1 MKVIAVMNQK
11 GGVGKTTTTLNLAH
25 ALALQGKN
33 VLMLDM
39 DPQGHLGSC
48 FAVDTFSSSGMDE
61 VLMNEKPLQ
70 EAVLNVRDK
79 LFLVPAGAR
88 LGELETQV
96 QTGANKGYRLRD
108 ALASIKAN
116 GFHQATG
123 SLPAEDNISAE
134 GFLPAE
140 GNISAEDSL
149 SAEDSSQ
156 ANDSQQTDGSH
167 FDYILVDCPPASGL
181 LAMNAILGCDE
192 LIVPVTGDYLA
203 LQGLSRLIKVVSHI
217 EQTLQRSTKKWFVLT
232 RFQKQRKLAN
242 QIREK
247 MVGYFPNQVFET
259 AIRENV
265 SLAESPGFA
274 QTIFEY
280 RPKSN
285 GAQDYQNLAIDL
297 LEQRTFH

>member
-1 MKVIAVMNQK
+1 MNVIAIMNQK

-39 DPQGHLGSC
+39 DPQGHLSSC
-48 FAVDTFSSSGMDE
+48 FAVDTYNSSGMDE
-61 VLMNEKPLQ
+61 VLIDNKLLQ
-70 EAVLNVRDK
+70 EAFINVREN

-88 LGELETQV
+88 LGELESKAQE
-96 QTGANKGYRLRD
+96 GSNKGYRLHE
-108 ALASIKAN
+108 ALSVMKSEGCLLTDSSSAK
-116 GFHQATG
+116 G
-123 SLPAEDNISAE
+123 SSLAE
-134 GFLPAE
+134 GSPPAE
-140 GNISAEDSL
+140 G
-149 SAEDSSQ
+149 
-156 ANDSQQTDGSH
+156 SH
-167 FDYILVDCPPASGL
+167 LDYILVDCPPASGL
-181 LAMNAILGCDE
+181 LAMNVILACDE

-217 EQTLQRSTKKWFVLT
+217 EQTLQRNTKKWFVIT

-265 SLAESPGFA
+265 SLAESPGFSK
-274 QTIFEY
+274 TIFEY
-280 RPKSN
+280 KPKSN
-285 GAQDYQNLAIDL
+285 GAEDYKNLAIDL
-297 LEQRTFH
+297 LKQRTFH

>member
-39 DPQGHLGSC
+39 DPQGHLSSC
-48 FAVDTFSSSGMDE
+48 FAIDTYSSCGMDE
-61 VLMNEKPLQ
+61 VLLDDKPIH
-70 EAVLNVRDK
+70 EATLNVREN

-96 QTGANKGYRLRD
+96 QTGKSNSGKNRGYRLHD
-108 ALASIKAN
+108 ALTEIKN
-116 GFHQATG
+116 
-123 SLPAEDNISAE
+123 EDA
-134 GFLPAE
+134 FK
-140 GNISAEDSL
+140 
-149 SAEDSSQ
+149 
-156 ANDSQQTDGSH
+156 

-192 LIVPVTGDYLA
+192 LIIPVTGDYLA

-217 EQTLQRSTKKWFVLT
+217 EQALQRNTKKWFVLT

-247 MVGYFPNQVFET
+247 MVGYFPDQVFET

-265 SLAESPGFA
+265 SLAESPGFSK
-274 QTIFEY
+274 TIFEY

-285 GAQDYQNLAIDL
+285 GAEDYHNLALDL

>member
-61 VLMNEKPLQ
+61 VLMNGQPLQ

-116 GFHQATG
+116 GFHQANGT
-123 SLPAEDNISAE
+123 LPAE

-140 GNISAEDSL
+140 G
-149 SAEDSSQ
+149 SSQ

>member
-48 FAVDTFSSSGMDE
+48 FSVDTYSSSGMDE

-70 EAVLNVRDK
+70 EAVVNVRDK

-96 QTGANKGYRLRD
+96 QTGANKGYRLHD
-108 ALASIKAN
+108 ALALIK
-116 GFHQATG
+116 
-123 SLPAEDNISAE
+123 
-134 GFLPAE
+134 AE
-140 GNISAEDSL
+140 GNLFAEG
-149 SAEDSSQ
+149 SSQ
-156 ANDSQQTDGSH
+156 ANGSH
-167 FDYILVDCPPASGL
+167 FDYILIDCPPASGL

-217 EQTLQRSTKKWFVLT
+217 EQTLQRNTKKWFVLT

-274 QTIFEY
+274 KTIFEY

-297 LEQRTFH
+297 LEQRTFHRMPLL

>member
-39 DPQGHLGSC
+39 DPQGHLSSC
-48 FAVDTFSSSGMDE
+48 FAVDTYSSSGMDE
-61 VLMNEKPLQ
+61 VLIDDKPLY
-70 EAVLNVRDK
+70 EALINVRDN

-88 LGELETQV
+88 LGELETKAQE
-96 QTGANKGYRLRD
+96 GKNKGYRLHE
-108 ALASIKAN
+108 ALASFK
-116 GFHQATG
+116 
-123 SLPAEDNISAE
+123 SDNAV
-134 GFLPAE
+134 
-140 GNISAEDSL
+140 L
-149 SAEDSSQ
+149 S
-156 ANDSQQTDGSH
+156 DGSKL
-167 FDYILVDCPPASGL
+167 DYILVDCPPASGL

-217 EQTLQRSTKKWFVLT
+217 EKTLQRNTKKWFVLT

-265 SLAESPGFA
+265 SLAESPGFSK
-274 QTIFEY
+274 TIFEY
-280 RPKSN
+280 KPRSN
-285 GAQDYQNLAIDL
+285 GAEDYENLAIDL

>member
-61 VLMNEKPLQ
+61 VLMNDQPLQ

-134 GFLPAE
+134 
-140 GNISAEDSL
+140 
-149 SAEDSSQ
+149 
-156 ANDSQQTDGSH
+156 GSH

>member
-1 MKVIAVMNQK
+1 MKVIAIMNQK

-25 ALALQGKN
+25 ALAIQGKN
-33 VLMLDM
+33 VLTLDM
-39 DPQGHLGSC
+39 DPQGHLSSC
-48 FAVDTFSSSGMDE
+48 FAVDTYNSSGMDE
-61 VLMNEKPLQ
+61 VLIDDKSIQ
-70 EAVLNVRDK
+70 DTFLNVREN

-88 LGELETQV
+88 LGELETKV
-96 QTGANKGYRLRD
+96 QEGKNKGYRLTE
-108 ALASIKAN
+108 ALASLKA
-116 GFHQATG
+116 
-123 SLPAEDNISAE
+123 DNST
-134 GFLPAE
+134 
-140 GNISAEDSL
+140 L
-149 SAEDSSQ
+149 SKEAQ
-156 ANDSQQTDGSH
+156 L
-167 FDYILVDCPPASGL
+167 DYIFVDCPPASGL
-181 LAMNAILGCDE
+181 LAMNAILACDE

-265 SLAESPGFA
+265 SLAESPGFSK
-274 QTIFEY
+274 TIFEY
-280 RPKSN
+280 KPKSN
-285 GAQDYQNLAIDL
+285 GAEDYQNLAIDL